1 MSEKNY
7 RLKVVKIK
15 RHYVYSLTPSLNLWQ
30 KAWRRL
36 RQDRT
41 SMIAIGV
48 IVVFSIIALLAPF
61 VSESFFQVDP
71 VTQNLRDKYLPPFSE
86 GHLLGTDELGRD
98 HMSRL
103 LYGAQIS
110 LGIAIASAVL
120 SLGVGIS
127 IGVSAGFYGGFVD
140 DIIHWLIN
148 TLNAILGLYLL
159 IIIISV
165 LSPSPLTLVLIFALL
180 SWTGTTRL
188 VRAETYSIKESEYI
202 VAARAMGASNPRIMF
217 IHIVPNML
225 SLLIFTLT
233 QAMGG
238 LILAESALSFLGF
251 GVHALTPTWGNM
263 LNNALEYAR
272 QAPHLIVL
280 PGLLIT
286 ITVFCLYLKG
296 DGLRDAFDP
305 KTTD

>member
-1 MSEKNY
+1 MSEKND
-7 RLKVVKIK
+7 RLIVVKIK
-15 RHYVYSLTPSLNLWQ
+15 HHYDHRLTPSPNLWQ

-48 IVVFSIIALLAPF
+48 IVVISIIALLAPF

-71 VTQNLRDKYLPPFSE
+71 VTLNLRDKYLPPFSE

-98 HMSRL
+98 NMSRL

-110 LGIAIASAVL
+110 LAIAIASAVL
-120 SLGVGIS
+120 SVGIGIV
-127 IGVSAGFYGGFVD
+127 IGVSAGFYGGVVD
-140 DIIHWLIN
+140 DINHWLIN

-159 IIIISV
+159 IIITSV

-188 VRAETYSIKESEYI
+188 VRAETYSIKEREYI
-202 VAARAMGASNPRIMF
+202 VVARAMGASNPRIMF

-251 GVHALTPTWGNM
+251 GVHAPTPTWGNM

-286 ITVFCLYLKG
+286 ITVFCPYLIG